1 VLTLTFLGV
10 GSAFAKRNFQSN
22 ALIEAWT
29 SGPHEQAAPDDALL
43 IDFGATGPLAL
54 HALKSKPEFSYL
66 DDSGS
71 IRYAAIR
78 GVFLTHAHAD
88 HIGGLEE
95 LAWMSRR
102 ARGAKAGPEL
112 ISTAEVLE
120 KVWSQSLC
128 GGLGVMPGRH
138 TTIEDFFTPR
148 PLSPLDCNGNNS
160 FSILGR
166 YELHAIRTDHV
177 QVQRKYDWPS
187 LGVLFRDKQTSQSAL
202 FSGDTRFDS
211 EGLGKYWQESQI
223 IFHEVQLEAQEN
235 PVHTLVTDL
244 QGLATD
250 IKRKMW
256 LYHFGDTWDRSD
268 FAFVNREFAGFA
280 RPHHRYTLFS

>member
-1 VLTLTFLGV
+1 V

-29 SGPHEQAAPDDALL
+29 SGPHDQSAPDHALL

-54 HALKSKPEFSYL
+54 CELKGRPEFSYL
-66 DDSGS
+66 DDGGA

-95 LAWMSRR
+95 LAWMSRW
-102 ARGAKAGPEL
+102 ARGRESRPEL

-120 KVWSQSLC
+120 KVWSQSLF
-128 GGLGVMPGRH
+128 GGLGVMPGRE
-138 TTIEDFFTPR
+138 TTIEDFFAPR
-148 PLSPLDCNGNNS
+148 QLVPLDRAGCNS
-160 FSILGR
+160 FSMMGR
-166 YELHAIRTDHV
+166 YELYPIRTDHV
-177 QVQRKYDWPS
+177 QIHQKYDWPS
-187 LGVLFRDKQTSQSAL
+187 LGVLLLDKQTSQSAL
-202 FSGDTRFDS
+202 FSGDTRFDPK
-211 EGLGKYWQESQI
+211 GLRKYWQESKI

-235 PVHTLVTDL
+235 PVHTLITDL
-244 QGLATD
+244 QGLAPD

-256 LYHFGDTWDRSD
+256 LYHFGDTWDRPE
-268 FAFVNREFAGFA
+268 FTFVQRDFAGFA
-280 RPHHRYTLFS
+280 KPHYRYTLFS